1 MAITEVRLIHG
12 NIENSAWH
20 IVDTENISAIIH
32 WFPRGNLY
40 IRNIGFEFYTNQG
53 EKIAKTNIA
62 VFVVAN
68 YGLKTH

>member
-1 MAITEVRLIHG
+1 MVITEVRLIHG

-20 IVDTENISAIIH
+20 IVDTENISASIH
-32 WFPRGNLY
+32 WFQRGTLY
-40 IRNIGFEFYTNQG
+40 LGNIGFELYTNQG
-53 EKIAKTNIA
+53 EKKANTNIA